1 MASHRISVRRIL
13 ELGVLVTWQEAV
25 AVVHEVAILSVVNA
39 SRNGVPSR
47 VDADSCI
54 LTRRGDVELPQ
65 TTDQARPD
73 APLQLLRELLTGRE
87 TPADLESLAY
97 GTASDNLTDDLA
109 MFSRPNRRSEIANL
123 AMRAL
128 DAEQEMARLGIT
140 PPAHVDGV
148 PPTPPPVPEV
158 APTTSPLVAPA
169 VSAPAP
175 SPLTADAELAKLRDQ
190 VSTSPTLPAA
200 EPAPP
205 TARVP
210 PWARRAAAA
219 AVLVG
224 VTATAWWTWSVSP
237 PAPPEPPA
245 LAATPSALGPV
256 ELDPSWH
263 TAGRR
268 DADVELGLPPA
279 APSAPVATTAVPA
292 AGLVP
297 GTTPAPSDGLGS
309 DTAPAVALNGAA
321 ASTDD
326 VEVSD
331 PAIDAL
337 FADDSVYTSTNS
349 AVRPPLMMFPRMPRS
364 AFPGPGDEVDG
375 AYFEVLVDQRGGVE
389 AVRLRGREQPGQTFY
404 RARMMLSAAKAWQF
418 QPAQLDGRPVR
429 YVVRVVPEQ

>member
-1 MASHRISVRRIL
+1 MASHRISVRRVL

-65 TTDQARPD
+65 TTDQPRPD
-73 APLQLLRELLTGRE
+73 APLQLLRELLTGRD
-87 TPADLESLAY
+87 TPADLEALAY
-97 GTASDNLTDDLA
+97 GTASENLTDDLA

-128 DAEQEMARLGIT
+128 DAEEEMARLGIT
-140 PPAHVDGV
+140 PAAHVDGMLPV
-148 PPTPPPVPEV
+148 PPQLAEGGPPVAPVMPTPDAPPP
-158 APTTSPLVAPA
+158 
-169 VSAPAP
+169 
-175 SPLTADAELAKLRDQ
+175 TADAELAKLRDHMTTQ
-190 VSTSPTLPAA
+190 PT
-200 EPAPP
+200 APP
-205 TARVP
+205 VEVAPPARRAP
-210 PWARRAAAA
+210 PWAGRAAAA
-219 AVLVG
+219 VVLVG
-224 VTATAWWTWSVSP
+224 VTAAAWWTWSVSP
-237 PAPPEPPA
+237 PSPPEAPA
-245 LAATPSALGPV
+245 LAAFPSALGPV

-268 DADVELGLPPA
+268 EADVELGLRPA
-279 APSAPVATTAVPA
+279 GRTAGAATA
-292 AGLVP
+292 ASQEVGEVP
-297 GTTPAPSDGLGS
+297 GSAPAPSDGLGS

-321 ASTDD
+321 AATDNA
-326 VEVSD
+326 EVSD

-337 FADDSVYTSTNS
+337 FADDSVYTSSNG

-364 AFPGPGDEVDG
+364 SFPGPADEVDG